1 MSSVLRAVLMVAIAA
16 AVIVPCMLI
25 PTTTVW
31 PSIDEADLGLRRKF
45 NLDPALPNRS
55 RPDPEAPI
63 VALPPQ
69 FHPVYAIALVEGRMW
84 IGFEDMATGK
94 LVWIE
99 EERIRRPPDPR

>member
-1 MSSVLRAVLMVAIAA
+1 MLVFRAILMVALAA
-16 AVIVPCMLI
+16 AVIVPCML
-25 PTTTVW
+25 PTTTAW
-31 PSIDEADLGLRRKF
+31 PSMDEADPGLRRKF
-45 NLDPALPNRS
+45 NLDPALPYRA
-55 RPDPEAPI
+55 RPEPNASV

-69 FHPVYAIALVEGRMW
+69 LHPVYAIALIDGHMW